1 MNLLYRLL
9 NKFRLVFFLWLI
21 NLMSVTRL
29 YKTKRFLLCMAGIKC
44 GQNVRIGGKIFMLSN
59 NCVIGNNVW
68 LGDNIKI
75 YNSDP
80 SRVEIGD
87 NVDIAPNCTLC
98 TGTHDI
104 GTIEQRAGEGR
115 LGNIVINS
123 GTWLGINSVIIAGVT
138 LGTGNVIAAGSVVIK
153 NTKNNVLMG
162 GVPARVLKKLNE

>member
-1 MNLLYRLL
+1 
-9 NKFRLVFFLWLI
+9 
-21 NLMSVTRL
+21 
-29 YKTKRFLLCMAGIKC
+29 
-44 GQNVRIGGKIFMLSN
+44 MLSN

-123 GTWLGINSVIIAGVT
+123 GTW
-138 LGTGNVIAAGSVVIK
+138 
-153 NTKNNVLMG
+153 
-162 GVPARVLKKLNE
+162 